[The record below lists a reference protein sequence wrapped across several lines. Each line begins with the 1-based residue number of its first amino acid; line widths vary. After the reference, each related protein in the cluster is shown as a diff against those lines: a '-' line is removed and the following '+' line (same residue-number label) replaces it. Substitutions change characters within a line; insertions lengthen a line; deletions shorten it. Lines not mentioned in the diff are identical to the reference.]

1 MCANKS
7 LADLV
12 SAEVEYRNMK
22 IILIPNL
29 ISTSRYDL
37 VFKLKSFIGETK
49 LWNELIGLRSQY
61 GVPLTICSEGYLE
74 EEKDMWQ
81 VPSANEYMPAED
93 DGEEPE
99 AEEDESDYQSRKKS
113 KIRVIE

>member
-1 MCANKS
+1 MCANS

-37 VFKLKSFIGETK
+37 VFKLKSFIGET
-49 LWNELIGLRSQY
+49 
-61 GVPLTICSEGYLE
+61 
-74 EEKDMWQ
+74 
-81 VPSANEYMPAED
+81 
-93 DGEEPE
+93 
-99 AEEDESDYQSRKKS
+99 
-113 KIRVIE
+113 